1 MGARSILTAPP
12 YQTPG
17 QLKMAGLRAMRGSS
31 VKAER
36 AAAHLKSTTDLVQ
49 NLVDRKK
56 GMVTVRDVK
65 ALAAVTG
72 ESPTRLQMIL
82 VEAKEKFAASAVDYV
97 KMHKETTQAALTLGR
112 GQEIDG
118 VLIGGDPKALD
129 VAMKAS
135 QWAIEKMSHKGE
147 RIIEKDV
154 VKEGNS
160 GTKIMIGLQLG
171 GKNPSFIEVDPPP
184 TPVE

>member
-1 MGARSILTAPP
+1 MGARHILTAPP

-82 VEAKEKFAASAVDYV
+82 VEAKERFAASAVDYV
-97 KMHKETTQAALTLGR
+97 NLHKQATEAA
-112 GQEIDG
+112 
-118 VLIGGDPKALD
+118 VANGDAKSLD
-129 VAMKAS
+129 VATRAA

-147 RIIEKDV
+147 RIIEKEV
-154 VKEGNS
+154 VKEGTS
-160 GTKIMIGLQLG
+160 GTKIMIGLSLG
-171 GKNPSFIEVDPPP
+171 GKNPSFIEAA
-184 TPVE
+184 PVEVE

>member
-17 QLKMAGLRAMRGSS
+17 QIKMARLRSMRGGDTT
-31 VKAER
+31 KATL

-56 GMVTVRDVK
+56 GVVTVRDVK

-72 ESPTRLQMIL
+72 ENLTRLQMIL
-82 VEAKEKFAASAVDYV
+82 VEAKEKFAAAAVDYV
-97 KMHKETTQAALTLGR
+97 NLHKQATEAAVANGDAKSLG
-112 GQEIDG
+112 
-118 VLIGGDPKALD
+118 
-129 VAMKAS
+129 VATAAA
-135 QWAIEKMSHKGE
+135 QWAIEKMSHEGK
-147 RIIEKDV
+147 RIIEKEV

-184 TPVE
+184 SPVA